1 MTTADAI
8 MCLALAAWH
17 EAKGESDK
25 GKLAVMEVVH
35 NRATHNKYPNR
46 VCDVVK
52 QKGQFSW
59 YKPSMSLSRTP
70 LSINSTNVDIQNWN
84 KTKKLAENFSK
95 NKTNYTKGSLF
106 FNHQR
111 LGVRF
116 GNTLKC
122 KIGNHVFF

>member
-1 MTTADAI
+1 MTPEII
-8 MCLALAAWH
+8 MCLALTAWH

-25 GKLAVMEVVH
+25 GKIAVMEVVH
-35 NRATHNKYPNR
+35 NRTKNPNFPNHE
-46 VCDVVK
+46 CSVVR
-52 QKGQFSW
+52 QKWQFSW
-59 YKPSMSLSRTP
+59 YKSGMSLNKP
-70 LSINSTNVDIQNWN
+70 PINIKSTSADVENWN
-84 KTKKLAENFSK
+84 KTKTLAKNFSK